1 MSDSQDRARTR
12 HYAVLRDPAKARGY
26 FYMRDPSFERSVPN
40 AHVKDFEAES
50 FDAGQR
56 MERLKETIKEVM
68 PPQCYY
74 DYYPCSWKGMVDG
87 KVRSERAY
95 TGSAVADLVLSFFLA
110 ADGGRPGAL
119 RRAGPG

>member
-1 MSDSQDRARTR
+1 
-12 HYAVLRDPAKARGY
+12 
-26 FYMRDPSFERSVPN
+26 MRDPSFERSVPN

-87 KVRSERAY
+87 KVRSERTY
-95 TGSAVADLVLSFFLA
+95 TGLMVADLALSFLQPMVGDLEHFGERVLA
-110 ADGGRPGAL
+110 DMWQAFREEVHHTPTTRRVDRGR
-119 RRAGPG
+119 